1 MKAKEKHKNKI
12 ACCGTIRWGLHR
24 TDLKVRKMSFDER
37 QLPPPVLKGEGGWE
51 LQHRIEP

>member
-24 TDLKVRKMSFDER
+24 TDLKVRKMSFDETWSQAASTPR
-37 QLPPPVLKGEGGWE
+37 SEGRRGM
-51 LQHRIEP
+51 RIET